1 MNKLLSLFSAL
12 LISSV
17 LLAQTTPF
25 DAKGISNQIVSK
37 LSQSLSLTPD
47 QIQPASEAVTEF
59 LTQKGEIIPLQTSDP
74 SAYAS
79 KFNAL
84 NGALIS
90 KLKNIFQAKQMTSF
104 WSLKPR
110 SNDPSN
116 VLSHLFY

>member
-1 MNKLLSLFSAL
+1 MKKLMCLSLVL
-12 LISSV
+12 TISSV

-25 DAKGISNQIVSK
+25 DVKGISNQIVTK
-37 LSQSLSLTPD
+37 LSQSLSLTAD
-47 QIQPASEAVTEF
+47 QIPAASEAITEF

-74 SAYAS
+74 ATYAS
-79 KFNAL
+79 KFNVL
-84 NGALIS
+84 NGALVG
-90 KLKNIFQAKQMTSF
+90 KLKNILQAKQMTSF